1 MTKAND
7 HRVVE
12 LTLAKVCS
20 VNCAPMC
27 PQMKAREA
35 YGDGDVL
42 LSMDNFKTALDHIPK
57 DVDIVFAGH
66 AEPFMNRNA
75 VEMMEMAHSE
85 GRRVEL
91 FSTLVGLS
99 EEDVPRLV
107 NAVDKF
113 VWHLPDNKGIAHI
126 NKDERYWKTLGAIL
140 DQMDIH
146 GYSRMDGTFK
156 SNERAGNCDNAE
168 PFHFKGPFYCR
179 KLTTPQFV
187 MLPDGRT
194 LLCCMDWG
202 SPVLGEDGKTEL
214 KFKHIVGNLLIQTF
228 DEIARDKPY
237 REISAGMHHW
247 DDDIL
252 CRSCTVPRSIPRE
265 LMYRGYKL
273 GQRYMGGSQG
283 GPKATEHG
291 IGLGGSESDR
301 KMTLEAGY

>member
-1 MTKAND
+1 MTKMND

-35 YGDGDVL
+35 YGKGDIL
-42 LSMDNFKTALDHIPK
+42 LSMDNFRTALDHIPK

-66 AEPFMNRNA
+66 AEPFMNRHA
-75 VEMMEMAHSE
+75 IDMMEVAHSE

-99 EEDVPRLV
+99 KDDVPRLV
-107 NAVDKF
+107 KSVNKF
-113 VWHLPDNKGIAHI
+113 VIHLPDNKGIAHI
-126 NKDERYWKTLGAIL
+126 NMDDRYMRTLKAVL
-140 DQMDIH
+140 EQMDID

-202 SPVLGEDGKTEL
+202 SPTQTEDGKTEL
-214 KFKHIVGNLLIQTF
+214 KFKHIVGNLLVQTF
-228 DEIARDKPY
+228 DEIATSEPY
-237 REISAGMHHW
+237 RKVASSMYHW
-247 DDDIL
+247 DDDVL

-265 LMYRGYKL
+265 MMYRTYKL
-273 GQRYMGGSQG
+273 AQGYFGSSQG

-291 IGLGGSESDR
+291 IGLGGSEDDR
-301 KMTLEAGY
+301 KIPLKTA